1 MKTKIK
7 IFLNRLEFYYNQGKT
22 YSVIR
27 KDAETPGNDDR
38 LSNGIKF
45 IEKHSDDQNYIIM
58 MSTYTLHF
66 AFLLIIAVIIFITFT
81 SSFLY
86 PAVAFHTLSTSN
98 VTIHTEEMEAETTAT
113 SEPQS
118 SNITNS
124 TSSIFIETAKEI
136 YNHTNQALQALREG
150 NTSEI
155 LNQLNGANQKLSSI
169 LFVNGSGQQEQ
180 EQNTTE
186 VHAAAGDTTT
196 IDNAATNS
204 SPDSASG
211 DMARDR
217 EEVVEESEIRENS
230 RERNEAVPQ

>member
-1 MKTKIK
+1 M
-7 IFLNRLEFYYNQGKT
+7 NRLEFYYNQGKT
-22 YSVIR
+22 YRVIR
-27 KDAETPGNDDR
+27 KDAKTPGNDNR
-38 LSNGIKF
+38 LFNCIKF

-66 AFLLIIAVIIFITFT
+66 AFLLIIAVILFITFT

-86 PAVAFHTLSTSN
+86 PSVAFHTPSTSN

-113 SEPQS
+113 SQPQS

-124 TSSIFIETAKEI
+124 TPSISIETAKEI

-155 LNQLNGANQKLSSI
+155 LSQLNGANQKLSSI
-169 LFVNGSGQQEQ
+169 IFVNGSGQQEQ

-186 VHAAAGDTTT
+186 VPAAAGDTTA
-196 IDNAATNS
+196 IGNAATDS
-204 SPDSASG
+204 SPESASG
-211 DMARDR
+211 DTARDR
-217 EEVVEESEIRENS
+217 EELEIESEIRENS
-230 RERNEAVPQ
+230 RERNEAVPNDP

>member
-1 MKTKIK
+1 
-7 IFLNRLEFYYNQGKT
+7 LNRLEFYYNQGKT
-22 YSVIR
+22 YRVIR
-27 KDAETPGNDDR
+27 KDAKTQGNNDR
-38 LSNGIKF
+38 LSNCSKF

-169 LFVNGSGQQEQ
+169 IFVNGSGQQEQ

-230 RERNEAVPQ
+230 RARNEAVPQ

>member
-1 MKTKIK
+1 
-7 IFLNRLEFYYNQGKT
+7 LNRLEFYYNQGKT
-22 YSVIR
+22 YRVIR
-27 KDAETPGNDDR
+27 KDAKTQGNNDR
-38 LSNGIKF
+38 LSNCSKF

-66 AFLLIIAVIIFITFT
+66 AFLLIVAVIIYITFT

-169 LFVNGSGQQEQ
+169 IFVNGSGQQEQ

>member
-1 MKTKIK
+1 
-7 IFLNRLEFYYNQGKT
+7 LNRLEFYYNQGKT
-22 YSVIR
+22 YRVIR
-27 KDAETPGNDDR
+27 KDAKTQGNNDR
-38 LSNGIKF
+38 LSNCSKF

>member
-1 MKTKIK
+1 VM
-7 IFLNRLEFYYNQGKT
+7 
-22 YSVIR
+22 
-27 KDAETPGNDDR
+27 
-38 LSNGIKF
+38 
-45 IEKHSDDQNYIIM
+45 IELYIM
-58 MSTYTLHF
+58 MSAYTLHF
-66 AFLLIIAVIIFITFT
+66 AFLLIVAVIIFIAFT

-86 PAVAFHTLSTSN
+86 PAFAFHTLSTSN

-113 SEPQS
+113 SQPQP

-169 LFVNGSGQQEQ
+169 LFVNGSGQQQQ

-186 VHAAAGDTTT
+186 VPAAADDTTT
-196 IDNAATNS
+196 IGNAATDS

-217 EEVVEESEIRENS
+217 EEVVKESEIRENS

>member
-1 MKTKIK
+1 
-7 IFLNRLEFYYNQGKT
+7 
-22 YSVIR
+22 
-27 KDAETPGNDDR
+27 
-38 LSNGIKF
+38 
-45 IEKHSDDQNYIIM
+45 

-66 AFLLIIAVIIFITFT
+66 AFLLIVAVIIFITFT
-81 SSFLY
+81 SSFFY
-86 PAVAFHTLSTSN
+86 PAVGFHTLSTSN
-98 VTIHTEEMEAETTAT
+98 VTIHTEEMEAETTTTAT
-113 SEPQS
+113 SQPQS

-169 LFVNGSGQQEQ
+169 LFVNESGQQQQ

-186 VHAAAGDTTT
+186 VPAAADDTTT
-196 IDNAATNS
+196 IGNAATDS

-217 EEVVEESEIRENS
+217 EEVVKESEIRENS